1 METLEIEV
9 SYIQQLVDEEVA
21 LVVRQFLHWEQLEDC
36 VSLFDLDASNIQYP
50 ALVLSELIP
59 RKADEHLSEEDAKK
73 FKTAWGQ
80 TPFNDKLYIAVS
92 VFENA

>member
-1 METLEIEV
+1 METLEIEL
-9 SYIQQLVDEEVA
+9 SYIQHLVDEEVA
-21 LVVRQFLHWEQLEDC
+21 LVVQKFLHWEQLEDC
-36 VSLFDLDASNIQYP
+36 VSLFDLDASNIPHP